1 MDEVGGHASILRRG
15 WSMYIANSEMYIWTM
30 KLTVTDARGRMPEI
44 IEQARTQAVF
54 LERRGKVVGVV
65 VSSEQYERMLEAM
78 EETEDVLAFDDAM
91 GEEGDNIPWEQ
102 VKADLGWV

>member
-1 MDEVGGHASILRRG
+1 
-15 WSMYIANSEMYIWTM
+15 M

-44 IEQARTQAVF
+44 IEKARGEAVL

-65 VSSEQYERMLEAM
+65 VSPEQYERMLEAM

-91 GEEGDNIPWEQ
+91 GEEGDNIPWDQ
-102 VKADLGWV
+102 VKSDLGWA

>member
-1 MDEVGGHASILRRG
+1 
-15 WSMYIANSEMYIWTM
+15 MYIRVM

-44 IEQARTQAVF
+44 IEKARGEAVL

-65 VSSEQYERMLEAM
+65 VSPEQYERMLEAM

-91 GEEGDNIPWEQ
+91 GEEGDNIPWDQ
-102 VKADLGWV
+102 VKSDLGWA

>member
-1 MDEVGGHASILRRG
+1 
-15 WSMYIANSEMYIWTM
+15 MYIWTM

-54 LERRGKVVGVV
+54 LERRGKVVGVL

>member
-1 MDEVGGHASILRRG
+1 
-15 WSMYIANSEMYIWTM
+15 MYIRVM

-44 IEQARTQAVF
+44 IEQARGEAVL

-65 VSSEQYERMLEAM
+65 VSPEQYERMLEAM

-91 GEEGDNIPWEQ
+91 GEEGDNIPWDQ
-102 VKADLGWV
+102 VKSDLGWA